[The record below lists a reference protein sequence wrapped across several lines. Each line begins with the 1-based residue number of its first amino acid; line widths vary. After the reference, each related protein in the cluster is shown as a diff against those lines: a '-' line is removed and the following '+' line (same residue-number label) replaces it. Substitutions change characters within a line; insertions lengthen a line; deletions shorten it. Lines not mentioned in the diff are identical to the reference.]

1 MSGSFLRMPEGPESV
16 VAASL
21 RAPAKIPSEIVIP
34 GWSEGRATDAQS
46 RICGSMLRIAP
57 E

>member
-1 MSGSFLRMPEGPESV
+1 MHSKISFLIPKFYRHRGE
-16 VAASL
+16 ASNL
-21 RAPAKIPSEIVIP
+21 PVIP
-34 GWSEGRATDAQS
+34 GWSEGPGPESRDSQMRKL